1 MEATIA
7 LRALLFLVVGSTQ
20 VLADD
25 KPTTLSD
32 ARASVEANLRTPE
45 GKAYDQQLGK
55 EFPQKYLDNMKQC
68 KQSAGNDLAD
78 FWMLIKLDKSGAVK
92 EVLLSPVTKMAACA
106 RETLLK
112 GSFSPP
118 PHSAYW
124 VSIYM
129 KLAH

>member
-1 MEATIA
+1 MKATIA
-7 LRALLFLVVGSTQ
+7 MLFLVVASMQ

-25 KPTTLSD
+25 KPTSLSD
-32 ARASVEANLRTPE
+32 ARAAFEANLRTPE

-55 EFPQKYLDNMKQC
+55 GFPQKYLNTMKQC

-78 FWMLIKLDKSGAVK
+78 FWMLIKLDKNGAVK
-92 EVLLSPVTKMAACA
+92 EVLLSPATKMAVCA

-118 PHSAYW
+118 PRPAYW
-124 VSIYM
+124 VSIFM

>member
-1 MEATIA
+1 MA
-7 LRALLFLVVGSTQ
+7 LPALLFLVWGCML

-25 KPTTLSD
+25 KPTSLSD
-32 ARASVEANLRTPE
+32 ARAAVEANLRTPE

-55 EFPQKYLDNMKQC
+55 EFPQKYLDAMKQC

-78 FWMLIKLDKSGAVK
+78 FWMLIKLDKNGAVK
-92 EVLLSPVTKMAACA
+92 EVLLSPATKIAVCA
-106 RETLLK
+106 REALLK

-118 PHSAYW
+118 PRPAYW

>member
-1 MEATIA
+1 M
-7 LRALLFLVVGSTQ
+7 LL
-20 VLADD
+20 LADD
-25 KPTTLSD
+25 KPTSLSD
-32 ARASVEANLRTPE
+32 ARAAVEANLRTPE

-55 EFPQKYLDNMKQC
+55 EFPQKYLDTI
-68 KQSAGNDLAD
+68 DLAD

-92 EVLLSPVTKMAACA
+92 EVLLSPATKMAACA

-118 PHSAYW
+118 PRPAYW